1 VIKASKKYLM
11 WLVKYAVGL
20 FPEKTRK
27 QMRQNLWLF
36 NLYSRSL
43 QKSGLFYGFPSPQK
57 LQKLYSKT
65 IAKQATEITDICEK
79 KVKDEKLRTLVLLS
93 GQGEADRNTISSLLT
108 NSAVSAIY
116 LQGQNNVV
124 RLLLE
129 EFSKSSTKEIGA
141 LEDLIGSA
149 KSGGLLVLKGGDIL
163 HGAAIR
169 VFTFYAKLNDDK
181 QIFYCDID
189 SINCN
194 GERHLAEFFPA
205 WNPDLQLTTGY
216 IKTGVLIQKS
226 TDIHNFLHFVI
237 DNQDGNALALWL
249 ADYYVREVSLFI
261 EHIPLCLVHQT
272 IKWSLQWDRELRKL
286 NTKQFV
292 VTKGEGSGLAKLEWH
307 KEKQPLVSL
316 VIPTKNA
323 MNLVQMCIS
332 SILSKTS
339 YQNFEILLIDN
350 NSDDLEALAYFDKL
364 DGAEDKVTL
373 LRYPHEFNY
382 SAINN
387 FAVAHAKG
395 EIVGLINND
404 IEVIS
409 ANWLTDM
416 VGHTLRADIGCVGAK
431 LLYPDMRIQHAGVVM
446 GYGGGAGHA
455 HKYFPRYHPG
465 YLNRLAATNNFS
477 AVTAACLLVKTSDF
491 NAVGGLNEEDLTIA
505 FNDVD
510 FCLRVRELGR
520 QNLYC
525 AEAELFHHESISRG
539 ADDTFEKRER
549 FESELDYLQLKWAD
563 IIRNDPAYNPNLTLR
578 FENFSIK
585 A

>member
-1 VIKASKKYLM
+1 M
-11 WLVKYAVGL
+11 WLVKYVVGL

-27 QMRQNLWLF
+27 HMRQQLWLF

-43 QKSGLFYGFPSPQK
+43 QKSGLFYGFPSPLK
-57 LQKLYSKT
+57 LQKLYCKA
-65 IAKQATEITDICEK
+65 IVKQAIEMADICENK
-79 KVKDEKLRTLVLLS
+79 FADEKLSTLVTLS
-93 GQGEADRNTISSLLT
+93 GQVDADRNTLSSLIT

-116 LQGQNNVV
+116 LQGQSADVS
-124 RLLLE
+124 RLLE
-129 EFSKSSTKEIGA
+129 EFSHSSTKELGA
-141 LEDLIGSA
+141 LDDLI
-149 KSGGLLVLKGGDIL
+149 KSENRDGLFVLRGGDIL
-163 HGAAIR
+163 HCAATK
-169 VFTFYAKLNDDK
+169 VFAFYAKRNDDK
-181 QIFYCDID
+181 RIFYCDID
-189 SINCN
+189 SIDCK

-216 IKTGVLIQKS
+216 IRTGVLIQKS

-237 DNQDGNALALWL
+237 DNQDASALALWL
-249 ADYYVREVSLFI
+249 ADYYLREVKLSI

-272 IKWSLQWDRELRKL
+272 FKYSLQWDRELRKL
-286 NTKQFV
+286 NNEQFI
-292 VTKGEGSGLAKLEWH
+292 VTKAEVIGLAKVEWY
-307 KEKQPLVSL
+307 KETQPLVSL

-323 MNLVQMCIS
+323 KNLVQMCIS

-350 NSDDLEALAYFDKL
+350 NSDDPEALAYFDKL
-364 DGAEDKVTL
+364 VDSEDKVRL

-465 YLNRLAATNNFS
+465 YLNRLAVTNNFS
-477 AVTAACLLVKTSDF
+477 AVTAACLLVKKSDF
-491 NAVGGLNEEDLTIA
+491 DAVGGLNQDDLTVA

-510 FCLRVRELGR
+510 FCLRIRELGR

-539 ADDTFEKRER
+539 ADDTLEKRQR
-549 FESELDYLQLKWAD
+549 FENELDYLQRKWPEL
-563 IIRNDPAYNPNLTLR
+563 IKNDPAYNPNLTLR
-578 FENFSIK
+578 FENFSIRE
-585 A
+585 